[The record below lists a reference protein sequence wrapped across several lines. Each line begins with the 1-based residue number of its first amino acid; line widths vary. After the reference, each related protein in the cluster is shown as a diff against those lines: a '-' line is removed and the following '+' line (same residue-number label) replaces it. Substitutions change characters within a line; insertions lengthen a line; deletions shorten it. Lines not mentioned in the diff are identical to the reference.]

1 MCWRRAGVNG
11 LMLLVVLPLYL
22 LVHDIS
28 WKQRAEV
35 RRTAPPGYTL
45 PAAFSRVLAMGYQ
58 GLLSDYEFLRATTF
72 YGDRSIKQ
80 QQMSAQDWDFFAYSL
95 DVVTDLDPYFLDPY
109 ILGEGLLTWD
119 TQRYEAANA
128 LLRKG
133 MQYRTWDWQLPY
145 YVGFNYFYFLRDFAT
160 GGDYLIQAAEIPGS
174 PAYLKT
180 LAARLAYYGGKTQ
193 TAVLFLQQMLAETN
207 SEALKLH
214 MEKRLLAL
222 QGAVQIEEALQHY
235 RNADGADGTDPQEL
249 SALVRSGYL
258 KELPPDPYGGQ
269 WIILQN
275 GRVFSTSK
283 FVDVKPEA
291 K

>member
-35 RRTAPPGYTL
+35 RRTAPPSYTL

-72 YGDRSIKQ
+72 YGDRSVKQ
-80 QQMSAQDWDFFAYSL
+80 QQMSADDWDFFAYSL

-109 ILGEGLLTWD
+109 VLGEGLLTWD
-119 TQRYEAANA
+119 TQRYAEANA

-133 MQYRTWDWQLPY
+133 MEYRTWDWQLPY
-145 YVGFNYFYFLRDFAT
+145 YVGFNHFYFLGDSAT
-160 GGDYLIQAAEIPGS
+160 GSDYLMQAAEIPDS
-174 PAYLKT
+174 PVFLAT
-180 LAARLAYYGGKTQ
+180 LAARLAYYGGKSQ
-193 TAVLFLQQMLAETN
+193 TALVFLQQMLAETN
-207 SEALKLH
+207 SEALRQR
-214 MEKRLLAL
+214 MGKRLLAL
-222 QGAVQIEEALQHY
+222 QGAVQIEEALQRY
-235 RNADGADGTDPQEL
+235 RKANAADLQVL
-249 SALVRSGYL
+249 SDLVRSGYL
-258 KELPPDPYGGQ
+258 EELPQDPYGGQ
-269 WIILQN
+269 WVILKN
-275 GRVFSTSK
+275 GRVYSTSK
-283 FVDVKPEA
+283 FVEVKSET